1 MTLQRNARGKSIG
14 WVYSPARKTWYESAN
29 HRPVKENFSNL
40 VFDKTILG
48 FNMHLISFSIKD
60 KQGSTFESNN
70 FLSKRQPYSKSI
82 KDICVFCSSLLQLS
96 LITDTGMNQS
106 HTFFVLLFYPIFYKS
121 SLCPPHRYLGYKDC
135 ALKCTHSELNT
146 LFNVT
151 HCNVHGPDTQTLM
164 FLLHI
169 VKYWAE
175 YLHPLTSWSSLGCSL
190 KNSIKRGKKNQNN
203 SSLNL
208 EGPCFCDSHRMTL
221 QYPVPFPSHN
231 QDETL

>member
-1 MTLQRNARGKSIG
+1 
-14 WVYSPARKTWYESAN
+14 
-29 HRPVKENFSNL
+29 
-40 VFDKTILG
+40 
-48 FNMHLISFSIKD
+48 
-60 KQGSTFESNN
+60 
-70 FLSKRQPYSKSI
+70 
-82 KDICVFCSSLLQLS
+82 
-96 LITDTGMNQS
+96 MNQS
-106 HTFFVLLFYPIFYKS
+106 HTFFVLLLYPIFYKS

-190 KNSIKRGKKNQNN
+190 KNSIKRGKKIKIIPAWTWKLPASVTATGWHYGIQYPFLLITRWDAVTNN
-203 SSLNL
+203 PRYDFIYLRFTIPFDKRISFFSSKDSFNHFKWKINYFAIGKNL
-208 EGPCFCDSHRMTL
+208 ENIENSYYCFSL
-221 QYPVPFPSHN
+221 SKKI
-231 QDETL
+231 L